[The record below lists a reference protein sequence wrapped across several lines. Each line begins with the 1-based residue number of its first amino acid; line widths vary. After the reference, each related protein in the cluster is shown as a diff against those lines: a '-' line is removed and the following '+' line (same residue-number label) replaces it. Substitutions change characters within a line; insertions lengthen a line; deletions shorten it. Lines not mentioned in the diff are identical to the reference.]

1 MISQKKQA
9 RLAGVIYLILA
20 VVSAFS
26 IMIVP
31 SLIIMPGDA
40 AATMRNI
47 VFNEW
52 LFRLGI
58 VGDLLSQVT
67 FLVLALALYR
77 LFREV
82 DKTQAMLMVAMVAVA
97 VAMAFFN
104 MLNHV
109 VLLLLAGGAEF
120 LKGFQ
125 PEQLRSLAAVSLN
138 LHEYAIAGEGLYWG
152 LWLLPFGWLVFKS
165 GFIPKTFGVL
175 LLINGVA
182 YVIDSLVYL
191 MSPAVNQVIA
201 PFLSVPLAIG
211 EFSIILWLLIIG
223 ARPAKPVV
231 KEGS

>member
-9 RLAGVIYLILA
+9 RLAGVIYLIFGIFG
-20 VVSAFS
+20 AFS
-26 IMIVP
+26 IMFVPSVIIVP
-31 SLIIMPGDA
+31 GDT
-40 AATMRNI
+40 AATMNN
-47 VFNEW
+47 VVSNEW
-52 LFRLGI
+52 LVRLGI
-58 VGDLLSQVT
+58 IGDLLSQVT
-67 FLVLALALYR
+67 FIFLALALYR
-77 LFREV
+77 LFRDV
-82 DKTQAMLMVAMVAVA
+82 DKTQALLMVTLVVVA

-104 MLNHV
+104 MVNHV

-125 PEQLRSLAAVSLN
+125 PEQLRSLVAVSLN

-191 MSPAVNQVIA
+191 MSPAVNQAIA

-231 KEGS
+231 KEGV

>member
-40 AATMRNI
+40 AATMNN
-47 VFNEW
+47 VVSNEW
-52 LFRLGI
+52 LVRLGI
-58 VGDLLSQVT
+58 IGDLLSQVT

-109 VLLLLAGGAEF
+109 VLLL
-120 LKGFQ
+120 
-125 PEQLRSLAAVSLN
+125 
-138 LHEYAIAGEGLYWG
+138 
-152 LWLLPFGWLVFKS
+152 
-165 GFIPKTFGVL
+165 
-175 LLINGVA
+175 INGVA

-191 MSPAVNQVIA
+191 MSPAVNQAIA